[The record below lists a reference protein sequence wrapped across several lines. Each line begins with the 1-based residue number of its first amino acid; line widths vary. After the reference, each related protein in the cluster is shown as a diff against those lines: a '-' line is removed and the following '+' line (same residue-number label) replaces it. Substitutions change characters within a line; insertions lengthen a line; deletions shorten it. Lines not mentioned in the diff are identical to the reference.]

1 MLLLYIIFSFH
12 WHWSPISQE
21 NVLKWFCI
29 SPMASDVHTQGTAV
43 AGTPLP
49 IIGGQCSIF
58 FTLFVNFK
66 RNKVMR
72 YPLMFCFYLFVYFK
86 SENMSQC
93 EYG

>member
-1 MLLLYIIFSFH
+1 MLLLHIISSFH
-12 WHWSPISQE
+12 CHWSPISQE

-29 SPMASDVHTQGTAV
+29 SPMASDVHTQGKGMAV
-43 AGTPLP
+43 TPLP
-49 IIGGQCSIF
+49 ITGGQCLIF